1 MATRA
6 ADRTPRPT
14 GATNSFEQ
22 MIDPQTGVWKPQSSG
37 IVNRVTGL
45 LSQNNPL
52 IQQARAQG
60 LQSSNR
66 RGLLNSSMG
75 VQAGQTAAYG
85 AALPIAS
92 QESDQIHQRNLQGA
106 ELLGAKDR
114 LNAQLAT
121 QKSIAAG
128 DASSRLQIAQME
140 LSAREK
146 QAGLDR
152 EHQLT
157 MAEFDRLSRERIAS
171 MELSARDKQYA
182 ATAAA
187 GFESTYAQMVSN
199 IMNNAEIPAAERQSY
214 LDHAAK
220 IRDSNYA
227 LVEQI
232 YGIDLNWGA

>member
-1 MATRA
+1 M
-6 ADRTPRPT
+6 
-14 GATNSFEQ
+14 ATNSFEQ
-22 MIDPQTGVWKPQSSG
+22 MIDPKTGVWKPQSSS
-37 IVNRVTGL
+37 VAKRVTGL
-45 LSQNNPL
+45 MSQNNPL

-85 AALPIAS
+85 VALPIAS
-92 QESDQIHQRNLQGA
+92 QESDQVHQRNLQGS

-114 LNAQLAT
+114 LNAQLST
-121 QKSIAAG
+121 QMSIASMEMAG
-128 DASSRLQIAQME
+128 RQRLADKELSSR
-140 LSAREK
+140 EK
-146 QAGLDR
+146 LAGLER

-157 MAEFDRLSRERIAS
+157 MAEFDRLSRERVAA
-171 MELSARDKQYA
+171 MELSSRDRQYA

-187 GFESTYAQMVSN
+187 GFESTYAQMVSS
-199 IMNNAEIPAAERQSY
+199 IMNNAEIPAAERQGY

-232 YGIDLNWGA
+232 YGIDLDWAA